1 MRIAITY
8 KDGMVFGHFGRTEF
22 FKIYNIDNGQISSTA
37 IIPTNG
43 NGHGALGAFL
53 SNAKV
58 DALICGGIGQ
68 GARNVLNQ
76 AGIEI
81 YPGASGDVDEVC
93 KAFIAGNLNYQP
105 DYECHD
111 HDHEGHD
118 CGSHDCGS
126 HCH

>member
-1 MRIAITY
+1 MRIAVTY
-8 KDGMVFGHFGRTEF
+8 KDGQVFQHFGRSEF
-22 FKIYNIDNGQISSTA
+22 FKIYDVKDGQIITTV

-53 SNAKV
+53 SQAKV
-58 DALICGGIGQ
+58 DALICGGIGA
-68 GARNVLNQ
+68 GARHVLNNFN
-76 AGIEI
+76 ITI
-81 YPGASGDVDEVC
+81 YPGVSGDADEAC

-105 DYECHD
+105 DIECHD